1 LEFKLTHCREDSLV
15 SRSDPRRLDE
25 KHCRIIASR
34 RGRDKINQGFNS
46 RNKVILGTATE
57 PL

>member
-1 LEFKLTHCREDSLV
+1 LELKLTHCREDSLV

-34 RGRDKINQGFNS
+34 RGRVKINQGFNS
-46 RNKVILGTATE
+46 RNKVILGAAK
-57 PL
+57 